1 MSWSDG
7 GGGAWSCERSS
18 LASPLPSNV
27 TRTSSL
33 ELAARPATVP
43 TSYSVKGRLRVRAR
57 VRVRVRVYVRVKVR
71 VRVRVRV
78 RARARARVVRIGL
91 ELGRASPT
99 SYGST
104 SPLRIRLATRSPT
117 WLG

>member
-1 MSWSDG
+1 
-7 GGGAWSCERSS
+7 
-18 LASPLPSNV
+18 V

-43 TSYSVKGRLRVRAR
+43 TSYSVKGRVRVRAR

-78 RARARARVVRIGL
+78 RVKVRVRARVVRIGL